1 MFHREDFWLF
11 ERVNGL
17 SIYGGTLDGQGTG
30 LWACKNSGK
39 HCPQGAT
46 SLGFYN
52 SNKVLVSGLS
62 SLNSQFFHINLDGCQ
77 NTRLEGVKISAPEN
91 SPNTDGIHVQS
102 SSGVAITNSHIG
114 TGDDCI
120 SLGPGSSNIW
130 IENINCGPGHG
141 ISIGSLG
148 SNLQEPGVKNVTVKT
163 VTLSGTQNGL
173 RIKTWPMPS
182 NGFVTGVLFQHAVMV
197 NVKNPII
204 IDQNYCPNRAKC
216 LGQASG
222 VRISDVTYQDVHGT
236 SATEVAVNFYCSKKY
251 PCSRII
257 LEDVN
262 LSYKDRPATASC
274 SLGFYNS
281 NNVLVSGLSSLN
293 SQIFHIILDGC
304 KNTRLEGV
312 KISAPENSPNTDG
325 IHVQSSSGVAITN
338 SHIGTGDDCIS
349 LGPGSSN
356 IWIENINCGPGH
368 GISIGSLGSN
378 LQEPGV
384 KNVTVKTVTLSGTQ
398 NGLRIKT
405 WAMPSNGFVTG
416 VLFQH
421 AVMVNVQNPIIID
434 QNYCPNRAKC
444 PGQASGVR
452 ISDVTYQDVHGTSA
466 TEVAV
471 NFYCSKKYPCS
482 RIILEDVNLSYKD
495 RPATASCVNAGGSSS
510 GFMCL

>member
-1 MFHREDFWLF
+1 MRFLAIPFLFFSFLLSSAKSVTYNVQSYGAKSDGRSDSTNSFLSAWAAACASVAPATIYVPPGRFLVGGASFWGQNCKNNAITIHIDGTLVAPSDYNVLGHTGNWLKF

-62 SLNSQFFHINLDGCQ
+62 SLNSQFFNINLDGCQ

-102 SSGVAITNSHIG
+102 SSGVTITNSHIG

-120 SLGPGSSNIW
+120 SLGPGSSNMW

-148 SNLQEPGVKNVTVKT
+148 G
-163 VTLSGTQNGL
+163 
-173 RIKTWPMPS
+173 
-182 NGFVTGVLFQHAVMV
+182 
-197 NVKNPII
+197 
-204 IDQNYCPNRAKC
+204 
-216 LGQASG
+216 
-222 VRISDVTYQDVHGT
+222 
-236 SATEVAVNFYCSKKY
+236 
-251 PCSRII
+251 
-257 LEDVN
+257 
-262 LSYKDRPATASC
+262 
-274 SLGFYNS
+274 
-281 NNVLVSGLSSLN
+281 
-293 SQIFHIILDGC
+293 
-304 KNTRLEGV
+304 
-312 KISAPENSPNTDG
+312 
-325 IHVQSSSGVAITN
+325 
-338 SHIGTGDDCIS
+338 
-349 LGPGSSN
+349 
-356 IWIENINCGPGH
+356 
-368 GISIGSLGSN
+368 N

-421 AVMVNVQNPIIID
+421 AVMVNVKNPIIID

-444 PGQASGVR
+444 TGQASGVR

-471 NFYCSKKYPCS
+471 NFDCSKKYPCS

-510 GFMCL
+510 GLVEPKACL

>member
-1 MFHREDFWLF
+1 MRFLAVPFLFIFFLLPSTESVTYNVQSYGAKSDGRSDSTKSFLSAWAAACASVEPATIYVPRGRYLVGGASFSGQNCKNNAITIRIDGTLVAPSDYNVLGHTGNWLTF
-11 ERVNGL
+11 ERTNGL

-39 HCPQGAT
+39 NCPTGAT
-46 SLGFYN
+46 
-52 SNKVLVSGLS
+52 
-62 SLNSQFFHINLDGCQ
+62 
-77 NTRLEGVKISAPEN
+77 
-91 SPNTDGIHVQS
+91 
-102 SSGVAITNSHIG
+102 
-114 TGDDCI
+114 
-120 SLGPGSSNIW
+120 
-130 IENINCGPGHG
+130 
-141 ISIGSLG
+141 
-148 SNLQEPGVKNVTVKT
+148 
-163 VTLSGTQNGL
+163 
-173 RIKTWPMPS
+173 
-182 NGFVTGVLFQHAVMV
+182 
-197 NVKNPII
+197 
-204 IDQNYCPNRAKC
+204 
-216 LGQASG
+216 
-222 VRISDVTYQDVHGT
+222 
-236 SATEVAVNFYCSKKY
+236 
-251 PCSRII
+251 
-257 LEDVN
+257 
-262 LSYKDRPATASC
+262 

-471 NFYCSKKYPCS
+471 NFDCSKKYPCS

-510 GFMCL
+510 GLVEPKACL

>member
-1 MFHREDFWLF
+1 MRFLAVPFLFIFFLLPSAESVTYNVQSYGAKSDGRSDSTKSFLSAWAAACASVEPATIYVPGGRYLVGGASFSGQNCKNNAITIRIDGTLVAPSDYNVLGHTGNWLTF
-11 ERVNGL
+11 ERTNGL

-39 HCPQGAT
+39 NCPTGAT

-62 SLNSQFFHINLDGCQ
+62 SLNSQ
-77 NTRLEGVKISAPEN
+77 
-91 SPNTDGIHVQS
+91 
-102 SSGVAITNSHIG
+102 
-114 TGDDCI
+114 
-120 SLGPGSSNIW
+120 
-130 IENINCGPGHG
+130 
-141 ISIGSLG
+141 
-148 SNLQEPGVKNVTVKT
+148 
-163 VTLSGTQNGL
+163 
-173 RIKTWPMPS
+173 
-182 NGFVTGVLFQHAVMV
+182 
-197 NVKNPII
+197 
-204 IDQNYCPNRAKC
+204 
-216 LGQASG
+216 
-222 VRISDVTYQDVHGT
+222 
-236 SATEVAVNFYCSKKY
+236 
-251 PCSRII
+251 
-257 LEDVN
+257 
-262 LSYKDRPATASC
+262 
-274 SLGFYNS
+274 
-281 NNVLVSGLSSLN
+281 
-293 SQIFHIILDGC
+293 IFHIILDGC
-304 KNTRLEGV
+304 QNTRLEGV

-421 AVMVNVQNPIIID
+421 AVMVNVKNPIIID

-471 NFYCSKKYPCS
+471 NFDCSKKYPCS

-510 GFMCL
+510 GLVEPKACL